1 MKNSAKPFLKNA
13 VILTLALLLI
23 ILFMEEWGVPQVL
36 IVVLVALLAAAQWAL
51 WAYMRKSK

>member
-23 ILFMEEWGVPQVL
+23 IIFMEEWGVPQVL
-36 IVVLVALLAAAQWAL
+36 IVVLVALLAAAQWVL